1 MLENLNQL
9 KKMCHPY
16 DFTLDTPMTVAYDMW
31 VVGGMDGITDTRLD
45 LVNSSFAKKIMDL
58 WQSLY

>member
-1 MLENLNQL
+1 MNVLW
-9 KKMCHPY
+9 
-16 DFTLDTPMTVAYDMW
+16 TVAYDMW

-45 LVNSSFAKKIMDL
+45 LVNSRFAKKIMDL

>member
-1 MLENLNQL
+1 MNVLW
-9 KKMCHPY
+9 
-16 DFTLDTPMTVAYDMW
+16 TVAYDMW